1 MGLHYSFVDDE
12 SYGTEDINNITGE
25 LTGAGIAP
33 FPTKDSYS
41 TSDLN
46 GLTSALVGSGTSLD
60 GCKCTYSAESGT
72 VTVAQ
77 GIIFFGNGTRLRVDA
92 DGYSLSVT
100 DGTAGYVYA
109 VCNTAVQMAE
119 IKFAAALPI
128 SGDYVAL
135 CELTADG
142 NIYDKRVFARSKV
155 ATFGTNATMQADIE
169 WCDMREVSDGV
180 AIIATVTS
188 DISKFNYAV
197 VQYQKPG
204 SSVKK
209 RGLFNLKTGLF
220 EFSPADGDGG
230 TNYFYGESYTMGYY
244 VEMIDGILC
253 VTTHNG
259 IAQQPYI
266 TMTLI

>member
-92 DGYSLSVT
+92 DGYSVGVT
-100 DGTAGYVYA
+100 DGAAGYVYA
-109 VCNTAVQMAE
+109 VCNTAVQTAE

-155 ATFGTNATMQADIE
+155 ATFGTNATMQADRVVRYARGTRRRSHNRH
-169 WCDMREVSDGV
+169 CDIGHIKIQLCGGAVSEARLIGEE
-180 AIIATVTS
+180 
-188 DISKFNYAV
+188 
-197 VQYQKPG
+197 
-204 SSVKK
+204 K
-209 RGLFNLKTGLF
+209 RSFQ
-220 EFSPADGDGG
+220 S
-230 TNYFYGESYTMGYY
+230 
-244 VEMIDGILC
+244 
-253 VTTHNG
+253 
-259 IAQQPYI
+259 
-266 TMTLI
+266 

>member
-60 GCKCTYSAESGT
+60 GCKCTYSAENGT

-77 GIIFFGNGTRLRVDA
+77 GIIFFGNGTRLRVDE
-92 DGYSLSVT
+92 DGYSVGVT
-100 DGTAGYVYA
+100 NGAAGYVYA
-109 VCNTAVQMAE
+109 VCNTAVQTAE
-119 IKFAAALPI
+119 IKFAAALPA

-135 CELTADG
+135 CQLTADG

-155 ATFGTNATMQADIE
+155 ATFGTNATYEFAFTDE
-169 WCDMREVSDGV
+169 
-180 AIIATVTS
+180 TVTES
-188 DISKFNYAV
+188 GSGCSIVLPVNAGKFNY
-197 VQYQKPG
+197 
-204 SSVKK
+204 
-209 RGLFNLKTGLF
+209 
-220 EFSPADGDGG
+220 
-230 TNYFYGESYTMGYY
+230 
-244 VEMIDGILC
+244 I
-253 VTTHNG
+253 VTTNSHVDKTYNYTFG
-259 IAQQPYI
+259 VYDLKNEKWISLITNTVGKYGNVYTSIAGEVSVSVASGQI
-266 TMTLI
+266 TISSELTQYVMGLHMALV